1 MCCNRRRNRQQVPVA
16 VALAGA
22 AYNKY
27 QQHKIQQQ
35 QGPQYQR
42 GMSQAMPPYTIDQPA
57 SQQAPF
63 ELSGEKSSLLHQED
77 KASINP
83 PSYDTVVVNR
93 AIVPDNDPTAA
104 LSPYAS
110 PTMMNRRDAGD
121 ASSSSSSLGSVPS
134 TLPQEGSGRRFS
146 SIEIPEGT
154 TWWQAYRARKAERGE
169 AKRAEKAEWK
179 AEKAQWR
186 AARRMAKGGCQ

>member
-1 MCCNRRRNRQQVPVA
+1 M
-16 VALAGA
+16 ALAGA
-22 AYNKY
+22 AYSKY
-27 QQHKIQQQ
+27 QQHKLQQQ
-35 QGPQYQR
+35 PQNER
-42 GMSQAMPPYTIDQPA
+42 SMSQAMPPYTTDQPA

-77 KASINP
+77 KAPINP

-93 AIVPDNDPTAA
+93 AIVPDNDPTAHM
-104 LSPYAS
+104 SPYES
-110 PTMMNRRDAGD
+110 PTLMNRRDAGD
-121 ASSSSSSLGSVPS
+121 ASSSISSLDSSVA
-134 TLPQEGSGRRFS
+134 TLAQEKDGRRIS
-146 SIEIPEGT
+146 SIDIPEGT

-186 AARRMAKGGCQ
+186 AARRMAKGRC